1 MIDKQGK
8 LPITRQCELLTLNR
22 SGVYY
27 TPRPVPEED
36 LRLMRRI
43 DELHLE
49 FPYYGAR
56 KISEQLGREGRQAG
70 RLHVGTLMRL
80 MGIEAQYCKPRTS
93 IPSREDAIYP
103 YLLSGVKIARPNH
116 VWSTDITYL
125 PMAHGFLYLTAIL
138 DIFSRK
144 VLAFRLSNTLA
155 TDFCVDAL
163 EDALH
168 RYGKPE
174 IVNTDQGSQYTSEAW
189 TGALKAQGIRIS
201 MDGKGRWV
209 DNVFVERLW
218 RSTKHEEVYRHG
230 YRDGLEA
237 RQRLAAYYDQY
248 NHRRLHEALDYRT
261 PEEVYRGLP
270 RPRAAAAQS
279 PLRAA

>member
-1 MIDKQGK
+1 M
-8 LPITRQCELLTLNR
+8 PITQQCDLLGLNR

-27 TPRPVPEED
+27 TPRPVPERD

-56 KISEQLGREGRQAG
+56 KISKQLAREGDQAG

-80 MGIEAQYCKPRTS
+80 MGIEAHYRKPRTS
-93 IPSREDAIYP
+93 IPSREDSVRP
-103 YLLSGVKIARPNH
+103 YLLGGLKIARPNH

-138 DIFSRK
+138 DIFSRM
-144 VLAFRLSNTLA
+144 VLAFRLSNTLT
-155 TDFCVDAL
+155 TDFCVEAL
-163 EDALH
+163 EDALY

-189 TGALKAQGIRIS
+189 TKPLDASGIRIS

-209 DNVFVERLW
+209 DNVFIERLW
-218 RSTKHEEVYRHG
+218 RFCAPCRYVAE
-230 YRDGLEA
+230 
-237 RQRLAAYYDQY
+237 
-248 NHRRLHEALDYRT
+248 
-261 PEEVYRGLP
+261 
-270 RPRAAAAQS
+270 
-279 PLRAA
+279 

>member
-1 MIDKQGK
+1 MIDKEGK
-8 LPITRQCELLTLNR
+8 LPITRQCELLGLNR

-36 LRLMRRI
+36 LRLMRAI

-56 KISEQLGREGRQAG
+56 PMAKQLVRDGYEVG
-70 RLHVGTLMRL
+70 RLHVGTLMHR
-80 MGIEAQYCKPRTS
+80 MGLEALYRKPRTS
-93 IPSREDAIYP
+93 IPARDGLLYP
-103 YLLSGVKIARPNH
+103 YLLSGFTFERPNQ

-125 PMAHGFLYLTAIL
+125 PMDRGFLYLTAIL

-144 VLAFRLSNTLA
+144 VLSFRLSNTMT

-163 EDALH
+163 EEAIW
-168 RYGKPE
+168 RYGAPE
-174 IVNTDQGSQYTSEAW
+174 IANTDKGSQYTSEAW
-189 TGALKAQGIRIS
+189 IGALKAKGIRIS

-218 RSTKHEEVYRHG
+218 RSVKYEEVYLHS
-230 YRDGLEA
+230 YCDGREA
-237 RQRLAAYYDQY
+237 RDRLSAYFQSY
-248 NHRRLHEALDYRT
+248 NHRRLHEALGYCT
-261 PEEVYRGLP
+261 PEEIYRGVYQP
-270 RPRAAAAQS
+270 PVCRQVA
-279 PLRAA
+279 